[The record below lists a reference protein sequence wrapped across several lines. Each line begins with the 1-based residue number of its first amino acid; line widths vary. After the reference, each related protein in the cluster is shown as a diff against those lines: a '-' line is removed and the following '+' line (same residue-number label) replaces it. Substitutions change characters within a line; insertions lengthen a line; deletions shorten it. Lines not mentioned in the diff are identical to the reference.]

1 MIFNNIIDFIF
12 PRRCPICHEIVKT
25 KGKII
30 CDDCKERLPY
40 IKEPFCMKC
49 GKPVL
54 KDEEYCSQCMKT
66 DYPFT
71 EGRSVFVYDDVMRKS
86 IYRFKYN
93 GRSEYA
99 EFFAQEIYRKYADK
113 IKSYNA
119 DVIIPVPIHKSKLK
133 SRGYNQAYLIAKEL
147 SKLTQ
152 IPVNNNYL
160 IRVKKT
166 KVQKNLGAKERS
178 ANLKNAFKIR
188 ANKVQ
193 YCSAILIDDI
203 YTSGATLSAC
213 SRVLLGDGIIRVY
226 CFCVCSGGVI
236 IK

>member
-1 MIFNNIIDFIF
+1 MIF
-12 PRRCPICHEIVKT
+12 PRRCPVCHDIVS
-25 KGKII
+25 
-30 CDDCKERLPY
+30 ERELLVCPECRPKLTYVKDPY
-40 IKEPFCMKC
+40 CIKC
-49 GKPVL
+49 GKPV
-54 KDEEYCSQCMKT
+54 KKSEVIYCEGCKNNRIT
-66 DYPFT
+66 FD
-71 EGRSVFVYDDVMRKS
+71 EGRAVFVYDDVMRKS

-188 ANKVQ
+188 VNKVQ

-213 SRVLLGDGIIRVY
+213 SRVLLSHGINKIY
-226 CFCVCSGGVI
+226 CLCICSGGFI

>member
-1 MIFNNIIDFIF
+1 
-12 PRRCPICHEIVKT
+12 
-25 KGKII
+25 
-30 CDDCKERLPY
+30 
-40 IKEPFCMKC
+40 
-49 GKPVL
+49 
-54 KDEEYCSQCMKT
+54 MKT

-99 EFFAQEIYRKYADK
+99 VFFAQEIYRKYADK
-113 IKSYNA
+113 IRSYNA

-226 CFCVCSGGVI
+226 CFCVCSGG
-236 IK
+236 